1 MNAEFSTNQNYRL
14 RARLPQNLHRR
25 RFEHQW
31 KRTIRN
37 RERCGVRREVS
48 WDAGDLYR
56 SKKYLSLSFSPRLG
70 VVCSQREERAQWP
83 RESLFHLFEVLFFI
97 LKKWQ
102 QNRPLNCCEVGFSE
116 KYPFLSFWIER
127 KWDKGLGVQ
136 MSLRRGRKDSLIFF
150 MIFSYHFDIF
160 ILY

>member
-1 MNAEFSTNQNYRL
+1 MNAEFWANQNYRL

-31 KRTIRN
+31 KLTIRN

-70 VVCSQREERAQWP
+70 VVCSQRKESQWP
-83 RESLFHLFEVLFFI
+83 RGSLFHLFEVLFFI

-116 KYPFLSFWIER
+116 KCLFLSFRIER
-127 KWDKGLGVQ
+127 KWDKGFGVQ
-136 MSLRRGRKDSLIFF
+136 MSLRWDRKDILMFFRIFL
-150 MIFSYHFDIF
+150 YYFDTF

>member
-1 MNAEFSTNQNYRL
+1 MNAEFQANQNYRL

-31 KRTIRN
+31 RLTIRN

-70 VVCSQREERAQWP
+70 VVCSQREESQWP
-83 RESLFHLFEVLFFI
+83 RGSLFHLFEVLFFI

-116 KYPFLSFWIER
+116 KCLFLSFRIKR
-127 KWDKGLGVQ
+127 KWDKGFGVQ
-136 MSLRRGRKDSLIFF
+136 MSLRRGTKDILMFF
-150 MIFSYHFDIF
+150 TVFLYYFDLF
-160 ILY
+160 IS